1 MKEPNKVSLFNWS
14 ASSSLASLRW
24 LCTVLLVPALLLLQG
39 YSFSDDIG
47 GCLRLLW
54 LLPYVVEAELLP
66 LRQAVHCI
74 LNPSFVFLG
83 LNLASLA
90 TLERKAQ
97 RAKAG
102 CFCRVVDRIM
112 KPGGQSG
119 KNILQLKYFTNYVLS
134 FPLKLDGTHAHPAH
148 PLPMALFLCLRID
161 S

>member
-1 MKEPNKVSLFNWS
+1 MRP
-14 ASSSLASLRW
+14 LR
-24 LCTVLLVPALLLLQG
+24 
-39 YSFSDDIG
+39 
-47 GCLRLLW
+47 

-102 CFCRVVDRIM
+102 CFCRVVDRVM
-112 KPGGQSG
+112 KPGGQSS
-119 KNILQLKYFTNYVLS
+119 KNI
-134 FPLKLDGTHAHPAH
+134 
-148 PLPMALFLCLRID
+148 FLIKIMYEV
-161 S
+161 